1 MGDLIVL
8 GAVAIIAGLAIWKVI
23 KNKKAHKTPCGCG
36 SCPKNCQCHK
46 GNQGNC

>member
-23 KNKKAHKTPCGCG
+23 KNKKEDRPPCGCG
-36 SCPKNCQCHK
+36 SCPMHDQCEKSKK
-46 GNQGNC
+46 GKC

>member
-8 GAVAIIAGLAIWKVI
+8 GAVAIIAGLAIWKII

-36 SCPKNCQCHK
+36 SCPMHDQCEK
-46 GNQGNC
+46 SKKDKC